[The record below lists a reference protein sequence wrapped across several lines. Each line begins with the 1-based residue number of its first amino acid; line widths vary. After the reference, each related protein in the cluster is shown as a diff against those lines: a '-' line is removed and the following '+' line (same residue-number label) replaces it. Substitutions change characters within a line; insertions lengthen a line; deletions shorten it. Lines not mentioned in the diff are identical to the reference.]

1 MEIKIPLNVGSS
13 ANTYQELKSQLKQLE
28 LSVHHAQKA
37 IESAEKEG
45 VEMTEDA
52 FICYEYPALETSL
65 KIDSKSDENDDR
77 LGKEVMENFIDNYYD
92 ELQSPELR
100 INLGINLA

>member
-1 MEIKIPLNVGSS
+1 MEIRIPLNVGSS

-45 VEMTEDA
+45 VEITDDA
-52 FICYEYPALETSL
+52 FICYDYPSLQSSL
-65 KIDSKSDENDDR
+65 KYDSADDKTGGEKI
-77 LGKEVMENFIDNYYD
+77 LENFIDNYYE

-100 INLGINLA
+100 INLS

>member
-1 MEIKIPLNVGSS
+1 MEIKIPLNIGGS

-45 VEMTEDA
+45 VEITEDA
-52 FICYEYPALETSL
+52 FICYEYPSLESVL
-65 KIDSKSDENDDR
+65 KIDSKDEKNSGR
-77 LGKEVMENFIDNYYD
+77 LGQELMGNFIDNYYE

-100 INLGINLA
+100 INLA

>member
-1 MEIKIPLNVGSS
+1 MEIRIPLNVGGS

-45 VEMTEDA
+45 VKITEDA
-52 FICYEYPALETSL
+52 FICYDYPMLSSSMKLESENSNNDSL
-65 KIDSKSDENDDR
+65 
-77 LGKEVMENFIDNYYD
+77 LGKEVMKNFMDNFYD
-92 ELQSPELR
+92 ELQEPELR
-100 INLGINLA
+100 INLE